1 MLHGNIFDLFE
12 KTEKEAKNAKT
23 LFSTTASTFKIET
36 FGFFSSA
43 SSLVFGH
50 QEEIYLIGSSAKDKQ
65 LSPFRRQELRN
76 IVP

>member
-12 KTEKEAKNAKT
+12 KTEKEAKNAKI
-23 LFSTTASTFKIET
+23 LFPTTASTFKIET

-50 QEEIYLIGSSAKDKQ
+50 
-65 LSPFRRQELRN
+65 
-76 IVP
+76 